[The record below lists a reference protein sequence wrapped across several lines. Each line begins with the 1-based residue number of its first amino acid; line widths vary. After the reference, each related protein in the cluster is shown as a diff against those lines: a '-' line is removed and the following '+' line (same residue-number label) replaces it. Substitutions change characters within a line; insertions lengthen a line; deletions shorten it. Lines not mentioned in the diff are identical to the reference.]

1 MPKDALDN
9 SEAAVATVFGKA
21 WPTNIATSA
30 EIARN
35 TIAATAM
42 RSIAAGDNEEDDD
55 RPSGVC
61 SAALD
66 LEGRPIRGM
75 GAVEYPNAPLR
86 IRLPQLRTSVRV
98 PDARRPDAVVSVLR
112 K

>member
-1 MPKDALDN
+1 
-9 SEAAVATVFGKA
+9 VFGKA

-35 TIAATAM
+35 TIAAAAM

-61 SAALD
+61 PAALD

-75 GAVEYPNAPLR
+75 GGCRISQCHSLNTTALAAV
-86 IRLPQLRTSVRV
+86 ISSST
-98 PDARRPDAVVSVLR
+98 
-112 K
+112 